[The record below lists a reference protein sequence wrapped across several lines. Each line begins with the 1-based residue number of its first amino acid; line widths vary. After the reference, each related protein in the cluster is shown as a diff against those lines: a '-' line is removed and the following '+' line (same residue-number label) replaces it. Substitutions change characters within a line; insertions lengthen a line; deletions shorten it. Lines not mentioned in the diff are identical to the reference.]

1 MCSLPPSPP
10 TFQERWVQH
19 QGDVGV
25 AESGVAT
32 PHSEPSVHQA
42 AKRYQR
48 WKLTKFLSSLTE
60 SLLGFRKKPEPRAE
74 IKLPPGAGAQNY
86 ELRVR
91 LLSIYRRL
99 GRNVIE

>member
-1 MCSLPPSPP
+1 MCSLPPSP

-42 AKRYQR
+42 A
-48 WKLTKFLSSLTE
+48 
-60 SLLGFRKKPEPRAE
+60 
-74 IKLPPGAGAQNY
+74 
-86 ELRVR
+86 
-91 LLSIYRRL
+91 
-99 GRNVIE
+99 NVINSVADSDPGSGAYLTHGSWISDFGSKTYIFESFVSFE